1 MLYNKPAPIKNQED
15 KVSICHR
22 TSSPTNPFVAIEISS
37 SASQKHLEH
46 GAFLGSCE
54 EASKDDEFMSKQGI
68 TMDVG
73 QALRDPNCDKISA
86 GGCKPAVLISGD
98 RLRDEEAGPREIE
111 VIGNMLVE
119 NEKMAKW
126 IIKKEA
132 WGCVWGKV
140 LVIEEQL
147 EGQHGDKPKFS
158 VFMLQEMK
166 GEVQRLVD
174 KYDAD
179 PWTKDKNAKRL
190 VRLLSSH
197 ISLLQREINQIRSGK
212 STLTPKDIFGPGERQ
227 ALFGKSNVE

>member
-1 MLYNKPAPIKNQED
+1 MLYNTPAPIKNQED

-98 RLRDEEAGPREIE
+98 RLRDE
-111 VIGNMLVE
+111 
-119 NEKMAKW
+119 
-126 IIKKEA
+126 
-132 WGCVWGKV
+132 V
-140 LVIEEQL
+140 LI
-147 EGQHGDKPKFS
+147 F
-158 VFMLQEMK
+158 
-166 GEVQRLVD
+166 
-174 KYDAD
+174 
-179 PWTKDKNAKRL
+179 
-190 VRLLSSH
+190 LSP
-197 ISLLQREINQIRSGK
+197 Q
-212 STLTPKDIFGPGERQ
+212 
-227 ALFGKSNVE
+227 